1 MTPWSAPLTPAAAM
15 QAARLAAEVPEIAT
29 DRLRLRAPR
38 LDDFAVYAEIAT
50 SDRAAGIGGPMTEAG
65 AWDDFCRMVATWLLR
80 GHGVWTVEEQ
90 TGGNTVGFVLIGFE
104 PGDAEPELGYLFRA
118 TAEGQGYATEAAAA
132 ARDHGFARLR
142 LPALVSYVAPDN
154 LGSRRVASRLGAVA
168 DARPFDGSL
177 VFRHSPT
184 GGCA

>member
-1 MTPWSAPLTPAAAM
+1 MPWTAPLTSAAAM
-15 QAARLAAEVPEIAT
+15 QAARLGGELPELAT
-29 DRLRLRAPR
+29 ERLRLRAPR
-38 LDDFAVYAEIAT
+38 LEDFAVYAEIAT
-50 SDRAAGIGGPMTEAG
+50 SARASGIGGPMTETE

-80 GHGVWTVEEQ
+80 GHGVWTVEELE
-90 TGGNTVGFVLIGFE
+90 GGETVGFVLIGFE

-154 LGSRRVASRLGAVA
+154 LGSRRVAARLGAVA
-168 DARPFDGSL
+168 DAAPRDGSL
-177 VFRHSPT
+177 VFRHTPT
-184 GGCA
+184 GGRA